1 MNNLFSIVI
10 PVYNSV
16 KLLPKCIDSII
27 KQKRDN
33 IEIII
38 IDDASTDGTTS
49 ICHNLSRAHSCIKLL
64 THSTNRGVGT
74 SRNYGNKM
82 ATGDYIIFVDS
93 DDELFPNAL
102 ASLER
107 HIQLKKGPDVVL
119 LHYKKDTFPKSSYQV
134 IRGMVDLNNDAEKFI
149 ELISQKR
156 FPLSDQWAF
165 AVRRKFILRNNIAF
179 SNVRIGEGELF
190 MSSVICLMETFS
202 GMPQLFYKKND
213 RDGSLNHTKGIIATE
228 ACLQVLIDLYIN
240 KSRLIASEIKINFY
254 ENYIQAAL
262 GIFSALVLLLNEKDI
277 RRLANILE
285 KYGSSI
291 NKLEKRPEDITLYEK
306 KVSQSAY
313 NSIMTF
319 RTRILESKIDI
330 IRDYS
335 KNFESVYLYC
345 RSKYTEATIVC
356 LERLKLKIIAII
368 DDSEEYT
375 GTFLSGYATIT
386 AKNFFE
392 IRSIDDP
399 KLLIII
405 THQKPKVI
413 KKISSSLTRAG
424 ISKKQIKSISY

>member
-1 MNNLFSIVI
+1 MKNVFSIVI

-16 KLLPKCIDSII
+16 QFLPKCIDSII
-27 KQKRDN
+27 KQNRDN
-33 IEIII
+33 VEIII

-49 ICHNLSRAHSCIKLL
+49 VCHNLSRAHPCIKLL
-64 THSTNRGVGT
+64 THSTNLGVGI

-82 ATGDYIIFVDS
+82 ARGDYIIFVDS
-93 DDELFPNAL
+93 DDELFPKAL
-102 ASLER
+102 ANLER
-107 HIQLKKGPDVVL
+107 HIQLGKAPDVVL

-134 IRGMVDLNNDAEKFI
+134 IKGMKDLNNDAEKFI

-165 AVRRKFILRNNIAF
+165 AVKRKFILRNNIAF

-202 GMPQLFYKKND
+202 GMPQRFYKKID
-213 RDGSLNHTKGIIATE
+213 RDGSLNHTKGIMATE

-240 KSRLIASEIKINFY
+240 KSRIIASEIKINFY

-262 GIFSALVLLLNEKDI
+262 GILSALVLLLSEKDI
-277 RRLANILE
+277 QRLANILE
-285 KYGSSI
+285 KYGPSI
-291 NKLEKRPEDITLYEK
+291 SKLEKRPEGITLYEK
-306 KVSQSAY
+306 GVSESAY

-319 RTRILESKIDI
+319 RTRILENKINV
-330 IRDYS
+330 IRAYS

-345 RSKYTEATIVC
+345 RSKYTEATILC

-375 GTFLSGYATIT
+375 GKFLSGYVTIN
-386 AKNFFE
+386 AKKFFE
-392 IRSIDDP
+392 IRSIDDA
-399 KLLIII
+399 KSLIII
-405 THQKPKVI
+405 THQRPKVI
-413 KKISSSLTRAG
+413 KKIFSSLTRAG
-424 ISKKQIKSISY
+424 VSKTQIKSISY